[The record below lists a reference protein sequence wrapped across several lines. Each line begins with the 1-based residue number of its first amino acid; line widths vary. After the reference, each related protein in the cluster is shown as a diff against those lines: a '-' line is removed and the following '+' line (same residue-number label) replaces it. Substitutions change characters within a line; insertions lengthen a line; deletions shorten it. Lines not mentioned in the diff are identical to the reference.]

1 MAVKVI
7 FGAICSVA
15 EFNRKIVTFLVAAA
29 LGSASLGI
37 CPAHLLAD
45 EPAKPSF
52 EDSGSLFAK
61 DPNFL
66 SKSQDSPGIGNLF
79 FRAMFAVL
87 IVVALGAA
95 AIYIS
100 KRYLSRITNLPG
112 KKIHIIETVHLGPRK
127 AVHLLK
133 IGNQQLL
140 IGSTNESITKLTDVI
155 EGFSEMDLSATEID
169 NN

>member
-1 MAVKVI
+1 MA
-7 FGAICSVA
+7 A
-15 EFNRKIVTFLVAAA
+15 FNRKIVAFLVAAA

-37 CPAHLLAD
+37 CPAQSFAD
-45 EPAKPSF
+45 EPVEPSF
-52 EDSGSLFAK
+52 DNSSSLFAK

-66 SKSQDSPGIGNLF
+66 TKPHDSSGIGNLF
-79 FRAMFAVL
+79 FRTMFAVL
-87 IVVALGAA
+87 IVVVLGTA

-100 KRYLSRITNLPG
+100 KRYLPRITNLPG

-133 IGNQQLL
+133 IGGRELL
-140 IGSTNESITKLTDVI
+140 IGSTSESITKLADLTD
-155 EGFSEMDLSATEID
+155 GFSEMDLSATEID